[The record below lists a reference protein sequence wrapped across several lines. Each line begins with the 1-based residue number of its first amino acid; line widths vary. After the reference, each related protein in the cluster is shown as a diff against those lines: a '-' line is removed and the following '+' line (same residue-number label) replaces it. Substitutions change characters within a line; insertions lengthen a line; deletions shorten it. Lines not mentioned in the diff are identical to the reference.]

1 MVVVVVVLLC
11 RFLVKR
17 CSLGVSSAGRCSP
30 RRVPFFAKFPRVLG
44 HLLPLLPLLPHFPD
58 RSAVRG
64 EKIERTEPPRNW
76 HLAIGRW
83 IRRGSGNGSSIRVRE
98 QRKVSSMTEL

>member
-1 MVVVVVVLLC
+1 MVVVVVVLLLLC

-17 CSLGVSSAGRCSP
+17 CSLGVSSAGRCPP

-44 HLLPLLPLLPHFPD
+44 HLSPHFPD

-64 EKIERTEPPRNW
+64 ERIERTEPPRNW

-98 QRKVSSMTEL
+98 QRKGSSMTEL